1 MAFASTGT
9 SKALSASEVDSYL
22 AFGAFEAGPFRASV
36 VSVKAEASVVEYSIC
51 SPQRFVSLRRSRSSN
66 GCT

>member
-1 MAFASTGT
+1 MAFASTGA
-9 SKALSASEVDSYL
+9 SKTLSTSEVDSYL

-36 VSVKAEASVVEYSIC
+36 VEYSIC
-51 SPQRFVSLRRSRSSN
+51 FPQRFVSLRRSRSSN